1 MIILL
6 LKVALRRAAKLEF
19 VRILNY
25 EVQEDSTHVSLQTA
39 SLKGIEPEVKK
50 WPPRADDSQ
59 GVYKNPRPS
68 F

>member
-25 EVQEDSTHVSLQTA
+25 EVQEHSTHVSLQTA

-50 WPPRADDSQ
+50 
-59 GVYKNPRPS
+59 
-68 F
+68 